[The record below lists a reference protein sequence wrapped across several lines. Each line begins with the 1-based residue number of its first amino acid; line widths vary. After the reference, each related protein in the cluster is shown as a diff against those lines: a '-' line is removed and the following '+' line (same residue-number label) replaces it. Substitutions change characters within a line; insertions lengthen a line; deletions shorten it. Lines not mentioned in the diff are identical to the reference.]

1 MNWAVLRLLF
11 LHELKMLVR
20 ARRTV
25 FMAIVLPA
33 VIMPL
38 MLYAQKYSFEQ
49 REQLLSGTMFRYAI
63 TGESANRIRT
73 LINQTRRGLAQEQR
87 EEAEQLRQFRII
99 ETTTADA
106 QASLDRDEIQFY
118 IEAGTARANDHVP
131 VINVVY
137 RGDRIASDTA
147 HSRMMRLLNLARQR
161 DSEMLLLDHGFPA
174 DPKQVFTTHDLNIA
188 SNGAV
193 TGSLVG
199 RFLTLF
205 LVMMMYTGG
214 AVAAMDIIAGEK
226 ERGTLETLLTTA
238 AGRHEIVA
246 AKQLAITSVAIV
258 ITLIQGLNFFLYIK
272 LKVVPLPKNFDLHLP
287 TGMAL
292 TLLFLFL
299 PLAATIASVL
309 LMISTYAKS
318 YKEAQMYFFPVYLL
332 SLLPSLA
339 SLMPGISLR
348 SAIAAIPVANVSVA
362 VREILMG
369 RSDPVMILITF
380 GVMAATAAYLMRSS
394 TQMLSREDII
404 LVAHKEAAEFI
415 GGQALFQKRV
425 LRWFALM
432 WVVTFVAAVSV
443 PALATFRRQL
453 LFNEI
458 VVMLGATLLI
468 LKVYRLN
475 ARETLSLRRVKPA
488 VWIGVLFAIPSAN
501 LTTLGIFRL
510 VNMVIPAP
518 QQLLERF
525 AEDVF
530 PKGMPTWQL
539 LLYIAVL
546 PAICEELAFRG
557 VLLSGL
563 RRKLRPAGLIIAVGV
578 IFGLFH
584 VTLYR
589 LAPTAALGMVL
600 TAVAVM
606 TGSIFPGMLLHAGNN
621 ALGVLGGSF
630 VNPQVANWWHILA
643 ATTVFALSLWIIYRS
658 TISGDRPRL

>member
-25 FMAIVLPA
+25 VMAIVLPA

-38 MLYAQKYSFEQ
+38 MLYAQRYSFQQ
-49 REQLLSGTMFRYAI
+49 REQFLSGAIYRYAI
-63 TGESANRIRT
+63 TGELAGRVRS
-73 LINQTRRGLAQEQR
+73 LIIKTRDGLGQQKG
-87 EEAEQLRQFRII
+87 EETDQLRQFRFV
-99 ETTTADA
+99 ETATVDPR
-106 QASLDRDEIQFY
+106 ASLDRDEIQFY
-118 IEAGTARANDHVP
+118 IEASPASEADRVP
-131 VINVVY
+131 VIDVIY

-147 HSRMMRLLNLARQR
+147 HSRMMRLLSLARRR
-161 DSEMLLLDHGFPA
+161 DSEMLLLDKGFPV
-174 DPKQVFTTHDLNIA
+174 DPKLVFDTQDSNIA
-188 SNGAV
+188 GSATV

-205 LVMMMYTGG
+205 LVMMMFTGG

-238 AGRHEIVA
+238 VGRHEIVV

-258 ITLIQGLNFFLYIK
+258 ITLIQGVNFFLYIK
-272 LKVVPLPKNFDLHLP
+272 LRVVSLPKNFDLRLP
-287 TGMAL
+287 TGTAL

-309 LMISTYAKS
+309 LMISAYAKS

-339 SLMPGISLR
+339 SMMPGISLR
-348 SAIAAIPVANVSVA
+348 SAIIAVPVANVSVA
-362 VREILMG
+362 AREILMG
-369 RSDPVMILITF
+369 RPDPLMIVLTFAVMT
-380 GVMAATAAYLMRSS
+380 ATASYLMRTSAR
-394 TQMLSREDII
+394 MLSRENII
-404 LVAHKEAAEFI
+404 LVTHKEPAEFL
-415 GGQALFQKRV
+415 GGRALFQKRV

-432 WVVTFVAAVSV
+432 WVVTFVVAVNV
-443 PALATFRRQL
+443 PALASFRRQL
-453 LFNEI
+453 LFNEG
-458 VVMLGATLLI
+458 VVMMGGTLLM

-475 ARETLSLRRVKPA
+475 LRETLSLRRVKPA
-488 VWIGVLFAIPSAN
+488 VWIGILFAIPSAN
-501 LTTLGIFRL
+501 LTMLGIFRL

-525 AEDVF
+525 ANDVF
-530 PKGMPTWQL
+530 PKDMPVWQL
-539 LLYIAVL
+539 LLYVAVL

-563 RRKLRPAGLIIAVGV
+563 RRKLRPGRLVIGIGV

-600 TAVAVM
+600 TAIALM

-621 ALGVLGGSF
+621 ALSVLGESLL
-630 VNPQVANWWHILA
+630 NPDVANWWHILA
-643 ATTVFALSLWIIYRS
+643 AATVFSLSLWIVYRNRGS
-658 TISGDRPRL
+658 NAG